1 MSEICEVKFIGT
13 DTKKKLQNHM
23 KKSLLQKKNNYHR
36 IKDIIY
42 KEKMCSIVIVVIYF

>member
-13 DTKKKLQNHM
+13 DTKKKIAEPYEE
-23 KKSLLQKKNNYHR
+23 KSFTEKNNYHG